1 VEKIDEEVGS
11 EEEEDRTQ
19 QEPGNGVS
27 NFHKGLLEGTFFKKT
42 RLREPA
48 YGPAAVPKAHP
59 SDWMRFRC
67 LLIQAPATGMWNY
80 FDGSSSAW

>member
-27 NFHKGLLEGTFFKKT
+27 NFKKT